1 MNCPHCNSTRTTQLQ
16 RTTDLGYAMFRC
28 KECCRTF
35 NERTGTPFNF
45 IEVPTDIVFQ
55 VLLCRF
61 RYKLSFRDIAEF
73 FLLRGFK
80 FTHETVRDWEERFT
94 PIFTQ
99 QLRAKRKGKVGKIW
113 FVDET
118 YIRVKGRWCYLYR
131 GIDEDGNLVDVRLS
145 EKRDMEAAKAFFAQA
160 HEVAE
165 QSPQRVV
172 TDGLSSYPRA
182 IDEEL
187 GTDVE
192 HEVRGC
198 LGNPIEQSHRGIK
211 QRYYPMLG
219 FGAIESAKRFCQA
232 FDEVKQFLRPRT
244 RMAELVSL
252 SKQREQFVER
262 VSELQELFQAI

>member
-1 MNCPHCNSTRTTQLQ
+1 MNCPDCGSARTTRLQ
-16 RTTDLGYAMFRC
+16 RTTNLGYALFRC
-28 KECCRTF
+28 KDCCRSF

-55 VLLCRF
+55 VLLCRL

-73 FLLRGFK
+73 FLLRGFE
-80 FTHETVRDWEERFT
+80 FTHETVRDWEERFA
-94 PIFTQ
+94 PVFAK

-113 FVDET
+113 FADET
-118 YIRVKGRWCYLYR
+118 YIRVKGQWCYLY
-131 GIDEDGNLVDVRLS
+131 GAIDEYGNLVDVRLS
-145 EKRDMEAAKAFFAQA
+145 KKRDMAAAKAFFAQA

-172 TDGLSSYPRA
+172 TDRLSSYPRA

-187 GTDVE
+187 GSDVE
-192 HEVRGC
+192 HQVRGC
-198 LGNPIEQSHRGIK
+198 LENPIEQSHRGIK

-232 FDEVKQFLRPRT
+232 FDEVKQFLRPRA
-244 RMAELVSL
+244 RMTELVSL
-252 SKQREQFVER
+252 SEQREQFIKR
-262 VSELQELFQAI
+262 VNEFQELSQAI

>member
-1 MNCPHCNSTRTTQLQ
+1 MDCPHCCSTHTTRLQ

-28 KECCRTF
+28 KNCHRTF

-45 IEVPTDIVFQ
+45 VEVPTDIVFQ
-55 VLLCRF
+55 VLLCRL

-73 FLLRGFK
+73 FVLRGLE
-80 FTHETVRDWEERFT
+80 FTHETVRDWEERFAS
-94 PIFTQ
+94 IFAQ

-118 YIRVKGRWCYLYR
+118 YIRVKGKWCYLYR
-131 GIDEDGNLVDVRLS
+131 AIDENGNLVDVRLS
-145 EKRDMEAAKAFFAQA
+145 EKRDMAAAKAFFGQA
-160 HEVAE
+160 HEVAQ

-187 GTDVE
+187 SSDVK

-232 FDEVKQFLRPRT
+232 FDEVQQFLRPRA
-244 RMAELVSL
+244 RMTELVSL
-252 SKQREQFVER
+252 SKQREQFAER
-262 VSELQELFQAI
+262 VNELQKLFQAI